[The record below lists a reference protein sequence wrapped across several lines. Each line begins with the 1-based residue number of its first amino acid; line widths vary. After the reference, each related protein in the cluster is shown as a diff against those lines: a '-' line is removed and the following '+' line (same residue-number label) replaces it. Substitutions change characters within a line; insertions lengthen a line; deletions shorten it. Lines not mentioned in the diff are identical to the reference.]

1 MIDFHVHLRDW
12 NQKQKETVE
21 HGLAVAK
28 LCGINAVADMPN
40 CDPPLTDRET
50 VLDRLALAAPSV
62 KRHKVSYHVYIGL
75 TKDPD
80 QIRGA
85 VNTYNELYPL
95 VIGLKMFAG
104 HSTGNMGITEP
115 EDQRTV
121 FRTLAE
127 MNYSG
132 VLALHCEKESL
143 MRSDLYVQGQ
153 YETQSL
159 ARPAEAEIESIKDMI
174 ALAEETGYKGR
185 LHICHISTRE
195 GIEEVVRAKE
205 KGMKITCAATAHHAL
220 LTSKDAC
227 DHSRYLRMNPPLR
240 DEENRRAVYEGL
252 INGKIDYV
260 ESDHAPH
267 TIEDKKKGMG
277 GIPGFAG
284 DLILLR
290 ALKKDNVP
298 QQRLE
303 ELFAL
308 NCAHDFG
315 IEAEGRIIP
324 DRIDWRIE
332 QAVREYPY
340 NGFV

>member
-28 LCGINAVADMPN
+28 MCGINAVADMPN

-62 KRHKVSYHVYIGL
+62 KRHKVSYHVYMGL
-75 TKDPD
+75 TKEPD

-104 HSTGNMGITEP
+104 HSTGNMGITEL

-121 FRTLAE
+121 FRTLCE

-143 MRSDLYVQGQ
+143 MRSDLYVQGK

-174 ALAEETGYKGR
+174 RLADETGYKGR
-185 LHICHISTRE
+185 LHICHISTGE

-205 KGMKITCAATAHHAL
+205 RGMKITCAATAHHAL
-220 LTSKDAC
+220 LTSADAC

-290 ALKKDNVP
+290 VL
-298 QQRLE
+298 QE
-303 ELFAL
+303 
-308 NCAHDFG
+308 
-315 IEAEGRIIP
+315 I
-324 DRIDWRIE
+324 
-332 QAVREYPY
+332 
-340 NGFV
+340 

>member
-12 NQKQKETVE
+12 NQKQT
-21 HGLAVAK
+21 
-28 LCGINAVADMPN
+28 DMPN

-62 KRHKVSYHVYIGL
+62 KRHKVSYHVYMGL
-75 TKDPD
+75 TKEPD

-104 HSTGNMGITEP
+104 HSTGNMGITEL

-121 FRTLAE
+121 FRTLCE

-143 MRSDLYVQGQ
+143 MRSDLYVQGK

-185 LHICHISTRE
+185 LHICHISTGE

-205 KGMKITCAATAHHAL
+205 RGMKITCAATAHHAL
-220 LTSKDAC
+220 LTSADAC

-252 INGKIDYV
+252 INGKIDYVESDHAPHTIEDKKKGYV

>member
-1 MIDFHVHLRDW
+1 
-12 NQKQKETVE
+12 
-21 HGLAVAK
+21 
-28 LCGINAVADMPN
+28 
-40 CDPPLTDRET
+40 
-50 VLDRLALAAPSV
+50 
-62 KRHKVSYHVYIGL
+62 
-75 TKDPD
+75 
-80 QIRGA
+80 
-85 VNTYNELYPL
+85 
-95 VIGLKMFAG
+95 
-104 HSTGNMGITEP
+104 
-115 EDQRTV
+115 
-121 FRTLAE
+121 
-127 MNYSG
+127 
-132 VLALHCEKESL
+132 
-143 MRSDLYVQGQ
+143 
-153 YETQSL
+153 
-159 ARPAEAEIESIKDMI
+159 
-174 ALAEETGYKGR
+174 
-185 LHICHISTRE
+185 
-195 GIEEVVRAKE
+195 
-205 KGMKITCAATAHHAL
+205 MKITCAATAHHAL
-220 LTSKDAC
+220 LTSADAC

-332 QAVREYPY
+332 QAGREYPY